1 MPVLSLDLTIRA
13 DQQAFIRYRG
23 LEAELA
29 GKIDLNGP
37 VSNITYHGAFKTVRG
52 HFDIF
57 GKRFK
62 LERGEV
68 GFSNQV
74 ATILIIGVY
83 SKKETEIRAEVT
95 GIGDKFTLKLTS
107 IPSLPEEEILA
118 QLIFGKDRQQIT
130 ALQAVQLASAV
141 NTLKGGGGGFDP
153 IGSTRD
159 LLGVDTLTVDSEENE
174 AGDKGVKVGAGK
186 YLSENVY
193 LELERSSDPTHP
205 WQGNIL
211 IELTPSISLESTTGG
226 AKGGSAELLWK
237 RDY

>member
-1 MPVLSLDLTIRA
+1 M
-13 DQQAFIRYRG
+13 
-23 LEAELA
+23 
-29 GKIDLNGP
+29 
-37 VSNITYHGAFKTVRG
+37 
-52 HFDIF
+52 
-57 GKRFK
+57 
-62 LERGEV
+62 
-68 GFSNQV
+68 
-74 ATILIIGVY
+74 
-83 SKKETEIRAEVT
+83 
-95 GIGDKFTLKLTS
+95 
-107 IPSLPEEEILA
+107 
-118 QLIFGKDRQQIT
+118 
-130 ALQAVQLASAV
+130 ASAV